1 MLQGIQKRL
10 KLVSAPGDIKGTA
23 PRPRLCSHRVAERDG
38 PYLQKGVAVKKKEI
52 IFFDEL
58 GFGWVV
64 DKAMIQ
70 MIHDK
75 SENKEVIV
83 EKTLADLLRRP

>member
-1 MLQGIQKRL
+1 MKKR
-10 KLVSAPGDIKGTA
+10 
-23 PRPRLCSHRVAERDG
+23 
-38 PYLQKGVAVKKKEI
+38 EI

-64 DKAMIQ
+64 DKATIQ
-70 MIHDK
+70 MIHDN
-75 SENKEVIV
+75 SADKEVIV

>member
-1 MLQGIQKRL
+1 M
-10 KLVSAPGDIKGTA
+10 
-23 PRPRLCSHRVAERDG
+23 
-38 PYLQKGVAVKKKEI
+38 YKKEI

-64 DKAMIQ
+64 DKSIIQ
-70 MIHDK
+70 LIHER
-75 SENKEVIV
+75 STNKEVII

>member
-1 MLQGIQKRL
+1 MPQGIQKRL

-23 PRPRLCSHRVAERDG
+23 PHPRLCSHGVAERDG
-38 PYLQKGVAVKKKEI
+38 PYLQEGVAVKKKEI

>member
-1 MLQGIQKRL
+1 M
-10 KLVSAPGDIKGTA
+10 P
-23 PRPRLCSHRVAERDG
+23 
-38 PYLQKGVAVKKKEI
+38 KKEI

-64 DKAMIQ
+64 DKSFIQ
-70 MIHDK
+70 TLHDLK
-75 SENKEVIV
+75 SDKEEIA